1 MTMTV
6 IEYALIALWFVG
18 AWLLIRSLYERIEA
32 WWTRRMDAYAA
43 WMGVELESMFEE
55 MALSRARQ
63 LITFAVL
70 GGISFGFLLGQGIAG
85 RLVLGAA
92 MGVMSYFA
100 PRLFIIYRKAQRLL
114 IIDNQLV
121 DALTLMSNALKSGM
135 NLQQSFEMVV
145 KELKPPITDEFGRVV
160 KEIQL
165 GRLTDDALRNLAA
178 RVPLP
183 DLRLAVESILT
194 LRETGGNL
202 TETFQVIATTI
213 VERKKVEGKIKAM
226 TAQGMTQGIAMCL
239 MPIFFLFLFS
249 LIDPSYTRPMF
260 QTPLGLVMLV
270 VMLLLEAAGLGMMFK
285 IVKIRV

>member
-6 IEYALIALWFVG
+6 TEYALIALWFVG

-63 LITFAVL
+63 LITVAVL
-70 GGISFGFLLGQGIAG
+70 GGISFGFLLGQGIVG

-270 VMLLLEAAGLGMMFK
+270 VMMLLQAAGLGMMLK

>member
-6 IEYALIALWFVG
+6 TEYALLALWFVG

-63 LITFAVL
+63 LITLAVL
-70 GGISFGFLLGQGIAG
+70 GGISFGFLLGQGIVG

-270 VMLLLEAAGLGMMFK
+270 VMMLLQAAGLGMMLK

>member
-6 IEYALIALWFVG
+6 TEYALLALWFVG

-63 LITFAVL
+63 LITVAVL
-70 GGISFGFLLGQGIAG
+70 GGISFGFLLGQGIVG

-270 VMLLLEAAGLGMMFK
+270 VMMLLQAAGLGMMLK

>member
-1 MTMTV
+1 
-6 IEYALIALWFVG
+6 
-18 AWLLIRSLYERIEA
+18 
-32 WWTRRMDAYAA
+32 
-43 WMGVELESMFEE
+43 
-55 MALSRARQ
+55 
-63 LITFAVL
+63 
-70 GGISFGFLLGQGIAG
+70 
-85 RLVLGAA
+85 
-92 MGVMSYFA
+92 
-100 PRLFIIYRKAQRLL
+100 
-114 IIDNQLV
+114 V

-135 NLQQSFEMVV
+135 NLQQSFELVV

-202 TETFQVIATTI
+202 TETFQVIAMTI

-239 MPIFFLFLFS
+239 MPVFFLFLFS

-270 VMLLLEAAGLGMMFK
+270 VMLLLQAAGLGMMFK
-285 IVKIRV
+285 IVKIKV